1 MASYT
6 ERSSSGSGSGS
17 IISTTTFMPGRIV
30 IAFDATKNR
39 NFQELKDI
47 IAHIRMRGDMIQE
60 ADRITVFGVLHKVL
74 HPMGFQIQIGSN
86 SFVGTHARAIK
97 EDASRKVDAYV
108 GMLQRSVVE
117 FESEGVE
124 MEVKIAVGAPI
135 EKIVVQEIVSSNATW
150 AILDRQLRTELRFY
164 LKHIPCK
171 VALVLDNM
179 SLQVVRPYESDN
191 YKEII
196 EQKLLY
202 SLSKAVLLQP
212 AQAYDSDKYSVISL
226 SMDSPG
232 SSNAPENGSESSSML
247 HFKDKKSLLQGSSYE
262 HQIGFDSPQVIVEQ
276 RSPENHSE
284 APVFGTAS
292 KSKMRQ
298 NSMGCNYSEIQ
309 EATDY
314 FSKENLLGEGGYG
327 VVYKG
332 QLQNG
337 QLIVAKVKTEANT
350 ESFAEFQSEIDVLVS
365 ARHKNIVML
374 LGHCYEENSIL
385 VYEYVSNKSLHW
397 HLFDNTEH
405 VLEWKQRQSIAIG
418 TAKGLRFLHEECR
431 GCPIVH
437 RDVRPSNILLTQEFV
452 PLLGDCII
460 AKWKTKI
467 YDKRTRHFHGL
478 IYLAPE
484 YRENGICSISTDVYA
499 FGMVLIQMISG
510 RRDVFPTRDNQQ
522 KSLRQW
528 ALPLIQ
534 KLALAELVDPRLGSS
549 YSTHEL
555 CQMAAVAYLCV
566 QTKPAMRPT
575 MGEVLHLLEGE
586 RDRLRHFTEQMTPHL
601 DNTQRP
607 T

>member
-6 ERSSSGSGSGS
+6 DRSSSGSSS

-39 NFQELKDI
+39 NFQQLKDI
-47 IAHIRMRGDMIQE
+47 IAHIRMRRDMIQE
-60 ADRITVFGVLHKVL
+60 ADSITVFGVLHKVL

-97 EDASRKVDAYV
+97 EDASRNVDAYV

-124 MEVKIAVGAPI
+124 IEVKIAVGAPI
-135 EKIVVQEIVSSNATW
+135 EKVVVQEIVSSNATW
-150 AILDRQLRTELRFY
+150 AILDRQLRMELRFY

-171 VALVLDNM
+171 VAMVLDNL
-179 SLQVVRPYESDN
+179 SLEVVRPYESDN
-191 YKEII
+191 FKEII
-196 EQKLLY
+196 KHKLLY
-202 SLSKAVLLQP
+202 SLSKPVLLQP
-212 AQAYDSDKYSVISL
+212 SQDNESDKNSVVSL
-226 SMDSPG
+226 SMDSPR
-232 SSNAPENGSESSSML
+232 SSNAPEYGSASSSMS
-247 HFKDKKSLLQGSSYE
+247 HFKDKKSFLQGSSYE
-262 HQIGFDSPQVIVEQ
+262 HENGYDSPQVIVEQ
-276 RSPENHSE
+276 RSLENHSE
-284 APVFGTAS
+284 APAFATAS
-292 KSKMRQ
+292 KSKMRR

-309 EATDY
+309 EATDN

-332 QLQNG
+332 QHQNG
-337 QLIVAKVKTEANT
+337 QLMVAKVKTEART
-350 ESFAEFQSEIDVLVS
+350 ESFAEFQSEIDVLIS

-374 LGHCYEENSIL
+374 LGHCYEENLSIL
-385 VYEYVSNKSLHW
+385 VYEYVTNKSLQW

-405 VLEWKQRQSIAIG
+405 VLEWKHRQSIAIG

-431 GCPIVH
+431 GSPIIH
-437 RDVRPSNILLTQEFV
+437 RDVRPSNILLNQDFV
-452 PLLGDCII
+452 PLLGDCNI
-460 AKWKTKI
+460 AKWKTKTI
-467 YDKRTRHFHGL
+467 HFHSL

-484 YRENGICSISTDVYA
+484 YRENGICSTSIDVYA
-499 FGMVLIQMISG
+499 FGIILIQMISG
-510 RRDVFPTRDNQQ
+510 RRDVVPTRDNQQ
-522 KSLRQW
+522 SSLKQW
-528 ALPLIQ
+528 ALPLIR

-586 RDRLRHFTEQMTPHL
+586 SDRLRHFTEQLMLHL
-601 DNTQRP
+601 DHIQRDRLS
-607 T
+607 